1 MYFTDKHLKMIKN
14 QPHLLGHML
23 GKILLTPMH
32 SKWIKYIWDSD
43 QDRSLQA
50 HRDSYKTTSISII
63 GSIRWMLFYPG
74 DRIGILRKKLDNASK
89 VIKVIA
95 ELMEL
100 DEAKELFKYAHGFYP
115 EIVEL
120 NQFRLTF
127 NFKDT
132 ITPEGNINAYGIDS
146 SITGAHLEK
155 PIMDDFSTLKDR
167 ISKAERE
174 KTKIII
180 QEIRTNIARQG
191 KNKSTGFLGTP
202 WHKNGPWTVCPEPLK
217 YDVYQTGILSEEKI
231 KERKSKITSPLWS
244 INYELKHTVDDLLQF
259 ANPKYCN
266 WKFSN
271 LGVFGH
277 LDAAFDGIATNAL
290 TFMAENEKKLQIVGF
305 SYAGNVKHWK
315 KTIIEKYKKYRCK
328 LMYVEEN
335 PDKGYTAD
343 FLKDAG
349 LNVISYNENLNKDT
363 KITIYLSSVWD
374 DLYFAKESDFDYM
387 EQIVD
392 YCPGEKPDDAPDSL
406 ASLIKRKFY
415 KGKSYVD
422 ALWSA

>member
-1 MYFTDKHLKMIKN
+1 
-14 QPHLLGHML
+14 
-23 GKILLTPMH
+23 
-32 SKWIKYIWDSD
+32 
-43 QDRSLQA
+43 
-50 HRDSYKTTSISII
+50 
-63 GSIRWMLFYPG
+63 
-74 DRIGILRKKLDNASK
+74 
-89 VIKVIA
+89 
-95 ELMEL
+95 
-100 DEAKELFKYAHGFYP
+100 
-115 EIVEL
+115 
-120 NQFRLTF
+120 
-127 NFKDT
+127 
-132 ITPEGNINAYGIDS
+132 
-146 SITGAHLEK
+146 
-155 PIMDDFSTLKDR
+155 
-167 ISKAERE
+167 
-174 KTKIII
+174 
-180 QEIRTNIARQG
+180 
-191 KNKSTGFLGTP
+191 
-202 WHKNGPWTVCPEPLK
+202 
-217 YDVYQTGILSEEKI
+217 
-231 KERKSKITSPLWS
+231 
-244 INYELKHTVDDLLQF
+244 
-259 ANPKYCN
+259 
-266 WKFSN
+266 
-271 LGVFGH
+271 
-277 LDAAFDGIATNAL
+277 
-290 TFMAENEKKLQIVGF
+290 MAENEKKLQIVGF